1 MRLLTTLVCLALF
14 SVGSAFAQV
23 PRFISYQGVFDDA
36 LGIDDGPH
44 TLRLTLYDAESG
56 GRVFHRETKT
66 VEVVGG
72 LFSTEIGP
80 LPEELSFDR
89 PYWLGVA
96 VDEFG
101 DFEPLTRLTTSPYAF
116 TAVTSQTALR
126 AASAGRSDTASIALG
141 VSGNATGVVRTLNG
155 ILGDVVLRGAGGADV
170 IIDGNVITIRSDT
183 GVGGGQTTDAWRL
196 RGNTGTDPRTDF
208 LGTLDN
214 RAFEIHVDHNGGE
227 QALTDGRGRVL
238 RFEPTGGSPNIIGG
252 FRDNRVAGGF
262 GGGTISGGGA
272 FGAINQIQENFGT
285 IGGGSTN
292 DVSGSYGTIGGGL
305 SNNAGGQASTV
316 AGGQENSAGSL
327 ASTVGGG
334 AKNRAGDWN
343 ATIAG
348 GRENQANSRGSSI
361 GGGEK
366 NELTGIG
373 GTIAGGVSQRV
384 FGNYGTIGG
393 GDGNATSNTF
403 STIGGGRYNNA
414 SATGA
419 TVAGGVSDTASGSYA
434 AIGGGIGNT
443 ASNVYTTVAGGLNN
457 TASGQSATV
466 AGGTLNVASGDY
478 SMVAG
483 GYGMTVTGNRS
494 FGFLA
499 GDPTT
504 DRKMTLADSDVTL
517 FGNTDLYIGGNDGAA
532 RRLVIYEAHTGNG
545 TFPAL
550 NTHYSAFQVG
560 EQNQTIDYILPTEP
574 GRVGQMLT
582 ISAVNGRT
590 FTLSW
595 TTPPGE
601 TSSIE
606 STDDATRSR
615 DTATLLREIEQ
626 KMAELEQLK
635 KELEARLEADAPDL
649 AR

>member
-1 MRLLTTLVCLALF
+1 MRFFTTLLWLTLLTFATAL
-14 SVGSAFAQV
+14 AQV
-23 PRFISYQGVFDDA
+23 PRYVSYQGVFDDA
-36 LGIDDGPH
+36 LGISDGQH
-44 TLRLTLYDAESG
+44 TLRLTIYDAASG
-56 GRVFHRETKT
+56 GRVFHRETKSVLVT
-66 VEVVGG
+66 GG

-116 TAVTSQTALR
+116 RAVTSNRALS
-126 AASAGRSDTASIALG
+126 AATAGRSDTAGLALAVDRG
-141 VSGNATGVVRTLNG
+141 ATGVVRSVNG
-155 ILGDVVLRGAGGADV
+155 LAGDLVFRGAGGADV

-183 GVGGGQTTDAWRL
+183 GAGGGQTTDAWRL
-196 RGNTGTDPRTDF
+196 RGNTGTDSRTDF

-227 QALTDGRGRVL
+227 QKPTDGRGRVL

-252 FRDNRVAGGF
+252 FRDNRMAGGF

-272 FGAINQIQENFGT
+272 FGAINQIQEDFGT
-285 IGGGSTN
+285 IGGGSEN
-292 DVSGSYGTIGGGL
+292 NVSGAYGTIGGGQK
-305 SNNAGGQASTV
+305 NNANGASATV
-316 AGGQENSAGSL
+316 GGGQENRAASL

-334 AKNRAGDWN
+334 AKNSAGDWN

-348 GRENQANSRGSSI
+348 GRENQANSRASSI

-373 GTIAGGVSQRV
+373 GTIAGGVAQRV

-403 STIGGGRYNNA
+403 STVGGGRYNNS
-414 SATGA
+414 SATGS

-434 AIGGGIGNT
+434 AVGGGIANT
-443 ASNVYTTVAGGLNN
+443 ASNIYTTVGGGLNN

-466 AGGTLNVASGDY
+466 AGGTLNEASGDY
-478 SMVAG
+478 STVAG
-483 GYGMTVTGNRS
+483 GYGLTVTGDRS
-494 FGFLA
+494 FGFLS
-499 GDPTT
+499 GDPTS
-504 DRKMTLADSDVTL
+504 DRKMTLAASDVAL
-517 FGNTDLYIGGNDGAA
+517 FGNADLYIGGNDGTA
-532 RRLVIYEAHTGNG
+532 RRLVLYEPHTGVG

-550 NTHYSAFQVG
+550 NTHYSAFRAG

-574 GRVGQMLT
+574 GTVGQVLT
-582 ISAVNGRT
+582 ISAINGRV

-595 TTPPGE
+595 TTPGQG
-601 TSSIE
+601 SSIE
-606 STDDATRSR
+606 STDDTT
-615 DTATLLREIEQ
+615 DTAALLKQIDE
-626 KMAELEQLK
+626 KMAELERLRV
-635 KELEARLEADAPDL
+635 ELVRRVEAGR
-649 AR
+649 